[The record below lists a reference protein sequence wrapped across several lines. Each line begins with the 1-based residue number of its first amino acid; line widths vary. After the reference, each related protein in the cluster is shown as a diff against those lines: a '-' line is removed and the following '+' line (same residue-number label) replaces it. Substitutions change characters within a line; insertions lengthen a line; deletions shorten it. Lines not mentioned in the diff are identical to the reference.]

1 MHAAPGVH
9 WVLLQSAQGG
19 SSLDDVTTVGDDKAH
34 PAAPRGGAAEA
45 PAAAAVTPS
54 PPRAVEESRLRYCQV
69 PGCGSAPQE
78 ARTYV
83 GRCRLCVPHMRADT
97 VQLGAELFRF
107 CQKCGAAATG
117 SVLGPPSIRVSACRL
132 TRVRR
137 RCNRLQTL
145 RDFAGAK
152 RTCTARLESH
162 NERRRTTRDTAP
174 HHRSAPHDTPR
185 RPQRRAAQ
193 AAALARAA
201 RAAGEPAAPRASPC
215 AGSDGG
221 SCHLLA
227 PPPWGLSRPG
237 DPACSLE
244 DALLDDLFDIGD
256 WLSLEPCAGGDEL
269 GRTPGCAEAATAA
282 FAGAWPPLA
291 PAAAQHAELSS
302 PPCAAAAAAAE
313 AADEAALFAACAAA
327 AAAAASA
334 QLSVRTVHVKLPQH
348 AHAAA
353 AAAPGEALY
362 RHEDALRA
370 ALPQLHLPHALAH
383 LFAPPAGGAAPLAAL
398 GAAVRPGCTL
408 VTLTALLE
416 PRAAP
421 PPAAH
426 LLRRALAAPGAAG
439 AFLRAQSE
447 LLVADGAG
455 GEARYSRSSDHAQ
468 EPKEPEESR
477 AEVAL
482 APQAPPL
489 APLAV
494 LCSRDAAL
502 TLQAPAA
509 AGVTLHCRLASGR
522 VLPLAACAGGARL
535 QLPRCDEAG
544 VALFEAVPA
553 GTPLHRAGPPRPVLL
568 TWHAAI
574 AAEVAA
580 SGDALHALRA
590 GGDVARAHV
599 ERCVVALGYALAPGA
614 TPPAVA
620 AAAAAALWM
629 GWPAALAELLR
640 APALSDGSAAANARL
655 VALLCHAAAAP
666 RPAVTL
672 RLLLAGSP
680 MLRRGGAL
688 AAALLAQAR
697 QDGHAHPPFAAA
709 TALDVLSAR
718 SGAAAHAAAEA
729 ADAAAQLL
737 RAAADAADAADA
749 RYNALLPR
757 SDDRRSGGAAIAPTL
772 TATAP
777 QAEDANVH
785 AFRST
790 ALLML
795 LLYAWCVCMHAL
807 RSHEPPLPASLIR
820 AAMPCPEWR
829 LWLRMPTALCCS
841 GARGPVVVAREA
853 VLATVLLL
861 AFAPG
866 QLARRVRARH
876 CSALHVGATAYLI
889 VVEPALCALTTHA
902 LFGTAIRQ
910 PWQGGVKQLLFTL
923 VAHLASEQR
932 LPPRAHVALMALRGA
947 LPLAVRGAQ
956 AQGPQ
961 APPPLR
967 LLAALRA
974 LPQHAGWDALHAM
987 LAAACVAHCAA
998 VRRARARSRAAPK
1011 RLKAD

>member
-1 MHAAPGVH
+1 V
-9 WVLLQSAQGG
+9 
-19 SSLDDVTTVGDDKAH
+19 
-34 PAAPRGGAAEA
+34 
-45 PAAAAVTPS
+45 
-54 PPRAVEESRLRYCQV
+54 
-69 PGCGSAPQE
+69 
-78 ARTYV
+78 
-83 GRCRLCVPHMRADT
+83 
-97 VQLGAELFRF
+97 
-107 CQKCGAAATG
+107 
-117 SVLGPPSIRVSACRL
+117 RL

-162 NERRRTTRDTAP
+162 NERRRTTRVTLPRDS
-174 HHRSAPHDTPR
+174 SAPHDSPC

-201 RAAGEPAAPRASPC
+201 RTAGEPAAARASPG

-221 SCHLLA
+221 SCHPA

-269 GRTPGCAEAATAA
+269 GRTSRCAEAATAA
-282 FAGAWPPLA
+282 LAGAWPPLA
-291 PAAAQHAELSS
+291 PAAAQHDELSS

-313 AADEAALFAACAAA
+313 AAEAAVFAACAAA
-327 AAAAASA
+327 GAAAA

-348 AHAAA
+348 AHAPAP
-353 AAAPGEALY
+353 AAPGEALY
-362 RHEDALRA
+362 RHDEALRA
-370 ALPQLHLPHALAH
+370 ALPQLHLPHSLAH

-416 PRAAP
+416 PCAAP
-421 PPAAH
+421 PPATH

-455 GEARYSRSSDHAQ
+455 GEARYSRRSDQAMA
-468 EPKEPEESR
+468 EEPEGRR

-502 TLQAPAA
+502 TLQAPAG
-509 AGVTLHCRLASGR
+509 AGVMLHCRLASGR

-553 GTPLHRAGPPRPVLL
+553 GTPLHRAGQPRPVLL

-580 SGDALHALRA
+580 SGDALRG
-590 GGDVARAHV
+590 GGDVTRAHV

-629 GWPAALAELLR
+629 GWPAALTELLR

-697 QDGHAHPPFAAA
+697 QDGHVQPPFAAA
-709 TALDVLSAR
+709 AALEALGAC
-718 SGAAAHAAAEA
+718 SGASADAAPEA

-737 RAAADAADAADA
+737 RAAAVAADAADA

-757 SDDRRSGGAAIAPTL
+757 SDDRRSGGAAIAPTM
-772 TATAP
+772 TASAP
-777 QAEDANVH
+777 QPEDADVH
-785 AFRST
+785 ALRST

-795 LLYAWCVCMHAL
+795 LLYATCFCMRAL
-807 RSHEPPLPASLIR
+807 RRQEPPLPASVIR

-829 LWLRMPTALCCS
+829 LWQRMPTALCCS

-853 VLATVLLL
+853 VLAAVLLV

-866 QLARRVRARH
+866 QLARRLRARH
-876 CSALHVGATAYLI
+876 CAALHVAAIAYLI
-889 VVEPALCALTTHA
+889 IVEPALCALTTHA

-910 PWQGGVKQLLFTL
+910 PWQGGVKQLVFTL
-923 VAHLASEQR
+923 AAHLASEQR
-932 LPPRAHVALMALRGA
+932 LPPRAHFALMALRGA
-947 LPLAVRGAQ
+947 LPLAVRAAQ
-956 AQGPQ
+956 AQGLQ

-998 VRRARARSRAAPK
+998 VRRTRARRRATPK